1 MTRDELKK
9 LRTHYQ
15 VLKGQERVLN
25 RDPKGIVVQHP
36 TARILQAALDRLEAD
51 FPGLVPKF
59 SVQDASSG
67 ERHFRI
73 SALCAHLATAVGI
86 LEVQLADEPSPVV
99 ESRLFPF
106 VRESKLREIVERD
119 YVELQRAFV
128 AQCWKSVIILSGGAM
143 EAILTDLLLNRE
155 SDAKAASSAPKK
167 SDITKWDF
175 ADLINVAVE
184 LKMINPGVSKL
195 SHPIREYRNLVH
207 PGNELR
213 NKLEFGPEEAR
224 IAIEV
229 LNMLHRDLSP

>member
-9 LRTHYQ
+9 LRIHYHA
-15 VLKGQERVLN
+15 LKGQEGVLN
-25 RDPKGIVVQHP
+25 QAKAVTVDRL
-36 TARILQAALDRLEAD
+36 TANILQAALDTLEAD
-51 FPGLVPKF
+51 FPKLVPKF
-59 SVQDASSG
+59 SVQGANSG
-67 ERHFRI
+67 ENYFTLRPLR
-73 SALCAHLATAVGI
+73 AHLATVLGT
-86 LEVQLADEPSPVV
+86 LEVHIADEPRPVV
-99 ESRLFPF
+99 ESLLFPF
-106 VRESKLREIVERD
+106 VHESKLREIVERD

-143 EAILTDLLLNRE
+143 EAILTDLLLDRE
-155 SDAKAASSAPKK
+155 SDAKAAPSAPNK

-175 ADLINVAVE
+175 ADLINVAVKLE
-184 LKMINPGVSKL
+184 MINPGVSKL

-213 NKLEFGPEEAR
+213 NNLKFGPEEAR

>member
-9 LRTHYQ
+9 LRMHYQ
-15 VLKGQERVLN
+15 VLKGQRQVLD
-25 RDPKGIVVQHP
+25 RDPKAIVVQHS

-51 FPGLVPKF
+51 FRGLVPKF
-59 SVQDASSG
+59 SVQEASSG
-67 ERHFRI
+67 ERHFEIRP
-73 SALCAHLATAVGI
+73 LLAHLATAVGI
-86 LEVQLADEPSPVV
+86 LEVQIADEPSPVV
-99 ESRLFPF
+99 ESLLFPF
-106 VRESKLREIVERD
+106 VHESKLREIVERD

-128 AQCWKSVIILSGGAM
+128 ALCWKSVIILSGGAM
-143 EAILTDLLLNRE
+143 EAILTDLLLDRE
-155 SDAKAASSAPKK
+155 SDAKAASSAPRK

-184 LKMINPGVSKL
+184 LKLITSGVSKL

-229 LNMLHRDLSP
+229 LNMLH